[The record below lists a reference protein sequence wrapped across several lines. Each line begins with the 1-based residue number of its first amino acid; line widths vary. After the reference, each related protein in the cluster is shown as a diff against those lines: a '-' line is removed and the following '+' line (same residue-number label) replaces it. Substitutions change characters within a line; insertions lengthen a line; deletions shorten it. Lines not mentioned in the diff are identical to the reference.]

1 MNIKDETNGEL
12 LNLCILSVPDESY
25 SELTDEGYSER
36 T

>member
-25 SELTDEGYSER
+25 SER